1 MIVLSLTN
9 IQYMFYFLYPFFNGK
24 QHPFKDGYISLEA
37 IDDIA
42 CVGARSIKTCPYG
55 ALENLTAL

>member
-1 MIVLSLTN
+1 
-9 IQYMFYFLYPFFNGK
+9 MFYFLYPFFNGK